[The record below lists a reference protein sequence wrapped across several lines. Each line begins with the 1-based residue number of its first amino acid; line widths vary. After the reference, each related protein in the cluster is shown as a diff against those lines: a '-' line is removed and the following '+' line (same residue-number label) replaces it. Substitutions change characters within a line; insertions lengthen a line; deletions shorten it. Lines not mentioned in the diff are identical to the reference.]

1 MKHLESQKKEHE
13 ISLGVIWTTF
23 LWGLIPFV
31 LTFKLYDEAELNSLT
46 SRNSLALSKQI
57 VNYVLFVDAFIHNQ
71 ALMA

>member
-1 MKHLESQKKEHE
+1 MVVRQ
-13 ISLGVIWTTF
+13 LGCAAVPVYQA
-23 LWGLIPFV
+23 PFV
-31 LTFKLYDEAELNSLT
+31 WLELNSLT